1 VTSTPASA
9 ERIEQDLRERFAAS
23 DLSDPVTRALF
34 QLCLARARL
43 RAGLPAEADALR
55 R

>member
-1 VTSTPASA
+1 MTARPASA
-9 ERIEQDLRERFAAS
+9 ERIEQDLRERFAAC
-23 DLSDPVTRALF
+23 DLSEPVTRALF

-43 RAGLPAEADALR
+43 RAGLPADPDALR